1 MDPIQT
7 HHLIRPDPIQTKH
20 FIPTDPIRTKFKT
33 SIIFGPNLDAAKF
46 AVHGP
51 VCFIFPGPKIIANP
65 PLHTALLRPMA
76 VPMCHFQSF
85 EKNYYLYIVFN

>member
-33 SIIFGPNLDAAKF
+33 SIIFGPNSDAA
-46 AVHGP
+46 G
-51 VCFIFPGPKIIANP
+51 C
-65 PLHTALLRPMA
+65 L
-76 VPMCHFQSF
+76 
-85 EKNYYLYIVFN
+85 